1 MFHLF
6 DKVYLDFDSKISSE
20 IKRIVISERCGFADR
35 RPHNGLTPFQQEQ
48 VHAAR
53 TIEDLI
59 GKEKQYKTDLEFFK
73 YLKNLGDLHSGPF
86 VVYCDKNAFL
96 YLFISWHKSILENVS
111 SENLWKI
118 FQFFIE
124 KETYLSK
131 IFTQSSS
138 IGARPNPF
146 TFLEFQIENWS
157 ESEFNSKYTEIIA
170 RKDRQWNFS
179 MISNFGIEYLLSSYL
194 TTTTEQL
201 KEKIKTSLKNRLL
214 LLSSRSIL
222 SEIYESKFELI
233 RNYQN
238 KKLHDIL
245 EVEAIEDLNDLFL
258 HPKLSIYKDSTIWN
272 ESNVFYPSSIESSL
286 DFSLL
291 NPEKTTKLIDSYT
304 FIKINFDGMSLS
316 SSPIQIINR
325 LPMVVLNSISD
336 NELIDLLNNEL
347 FYASSICEDVDM
359 QKVNSVFIDWCLKL
373 FRTNNLSLINGC
385 SIAI

>member
-6 DKVYLDFDSKISSE
+6 NKVYLDFDSRISSE
-20 IKRIVISERCGFADR
+20 IKRIVISERCGS
-35 RPHNGLTPFQQEQ
+35 PIKHELTSFQQEQ
-48 VHAAR
+48 VLSAKLI
-53 TIEDLI
+53 TDLI
-59 GKEKQYKTDLEFFK
+59 GNEKQFKTSLDFFK
-73 YLKNLGDLHSGPF
+73 HVKILGDAHSGPF
-86 VVYCDKNAFL
+86 VIYCDKTSFL

-118 FQFFIE
+118 FKFFIE
-124 KETYLSK
+124 KQTYLSK
-131 IFTQSSS
+131 IVTQSSS
-138 IGARPNPF
+138 PNDRPNPF
-146 TFLEFQIENWS
+146 TFLQFQIENWS
-157 ESEFNSKYTEIIA
+157 ESEFNLKYQEINVK
-170 RKDRQWNFS
+170 KDRQWNLS
-179 MISNFGIEYLLSSYL
+179 MISNFGIEYLLSTCLISES
-194 TTTTEQL
+194 EQ
-201 KEKIKTSLKNRLL
+201 IKTSLKNRLL

-272 ESNVFYPSSIESSL
+272 ESNVFYPSSTESSL
-286 DFSLL
+286 DISLL
-291 NPEKTTKLIDSYT
+291 NQEKITKLIDAYT

-316 SSPIQIINR
+316 SAPIQIINR
-325 LPMVVLNSISD
+325 LPMVVSNSISD
-336 NELIDLLNNEL
+336 QELIDLFNDES
-347 FYASSICEDVDM
+347 FYASSICEDIDM

-373 FRTNNLSLINGC
+373 LRTNNLSLINGC

>member
-1 MFHLF
+1 
-6 DKVYLDFDSKISSE
+6 
-20 IKRIVISERCGFADR
+20 
-35 RPHNGLTPFQQEQ
+35 
-48 VHAAR
+48 
-53 TIEDLI
+53 
-59 GKEKQYKTDLEFFK
+59 
-73 YLKNLGDLHSGPF
+73 LHSGPF

-118 FQFFIE
+118 FKFFIE

-138 IGARPNPF
+138 MSASPNPF

-201 KEKIKTSLKNRLL
+201 KEKIKTSVKNRLL

-245 EVEAIEDLNDLFL
+245 EVEAVEDLTDLFL

-272 ESNVFYPSSIESSL
+272 ESNVFYPSSTESSL

-291 NPEKTTKLIDSYT
+291 NPEKTIKLIDSYT

-316 SSPIQIINR
+316 SAPIQIINR
-325 LPMVVLNSISD
+325 LPMVVSNSISD
-336 NELIDLLNNEL
+336 EELIDLLNNES

-359 QKVNSVFIDWCLKL
+359 EKVNSVFIDWCLKL
-373 FRTNNLSLINGC
+373 LRTNNLSLISGC